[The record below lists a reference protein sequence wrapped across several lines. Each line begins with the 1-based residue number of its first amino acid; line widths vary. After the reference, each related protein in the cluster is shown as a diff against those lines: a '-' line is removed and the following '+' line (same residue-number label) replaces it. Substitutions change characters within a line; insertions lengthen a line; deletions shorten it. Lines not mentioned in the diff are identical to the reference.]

1 MTGAALFAA
10 AFLACCVEAVEAT
23 TVVLA
28 VGVTRSWHSSLRGV
42 AGGIVVLAVIVAAL
56 GPAISQVPLGS
67 LRLVVGTLLLVF
79 GLGWLRKAILRAS
92 GHKSLHDEASLYE
105 KHLAEAREAGA
116 SGGRTLM
123 GPDAYAFTLS
133 FKAVVLEGLEVAFI
147 VVTFGASARQVPLAA
162 LAALAAIVV
171 VVSVAVAVRAPLAR
185 VPENTIKF
193 AVGVLLSSFGTF
205 WAAEG
210 AGAHWPGSDGSL
222 LVLIPLILLL
232 ALGLTRVLRSV
243 RDDVPTAP
251 RASSPGP
258 ATLGA
263 PASPAPPGGGSSHP
277 TTEASVTDPPRPAS
291 AALFTAGRRLSVSFG
306 LFWWDFVVGDD
317 WSIAAAVL
325 VGIGAVA
332 GLAAIGT
339 VAWWALP
346 LLWSLALGGSLG
358 RAVGLKRRSRR
369 TGPIAA

>member
-1 MTGAALFAA
+1 MTGALLFVA

-28 VGVTRSWHSSLRGV
+28 VGVTRSWRSSLRGV

-56 GPAISQVPLGS
+56 GPAISQVPLGP

-105 KHLAEAREAGA
+105 KHLAEARRAGGG
-116 SGGRTLM
+116 GGRAVM

-147 VVTFGASARQVPLAA
+147 VVTFGANAHQVPLAA
-162 LAALAAIVV
+162 LAALAAILVV
-171 VVSVAVAVRAPLAR
+171 VAVAVAVRAPLAR

-210 AGAHWPGSDGSL
+210 AGAHWPGGDGSL
-222 LVLIPLILLL
+222 LVLIPVILAL
-232 ALGLTRVLRSV
+232 ALGLTRLLRSV
-243 RDDVPTAP
+243 ERPEPAATGAASGAP
-251 RASSPGP
+251 VSAGAPVAGTPGP
-258 ATLGA
+258 AVSGLLG
-263 PASPAPPGGGSSHP
+263 
-277 TTEASVTDPPRPAS
+277 
-291 AALFTAGRRLSVSFG
+291 AGRRLAVSFG
-306 LFWWDFVVGDD
+306 LFWWDFIVGDD

-325 VGIGAVA
+325 LGVGAVA
-332 GLAAIGT
+332 GLSDSGT

-346 LLWSLALGGSLG
+346 LLWALALGGSLA
-358 RAVGLKRRSRR
+358 RAVGLHRRSRR
-369 TGPIAA
+369 ARPLAA